1 MIGKS
6 HSLRRL
12 LVVVVTAAVAAE
24 VEDEAALDP
33 AAAAAVVV
41 VIAGDSLL
49 GQSSGVGD
57 LKLVVVEDADSALP
71 MCIEDV

>member
-6 HSLRRL
+6 HSPLRL

-33 AAAAAVVV
+33 AAAAVV
-41 VIAGDSLL
+41 VIAGDSPL

-57 LKLVVVEDADSALP
+57 LKLVVEDADSALP

>member
-6 HSLRRL
+6 HSPLRL
-12 LVVVVTAAVAAE
+12 LVVVVTAAVVAE
-24 VEDEAALDP
+24 VEGEAALDP
-33 AAAAAVVV
+33 AAAAVVV
-41 VIAGDSLL
+41 VVGDSPL

>member
-12 LVVVVTAAVAAE
+12 LAVVVTAAVAAE

-33 AAAAAVVV
+33 AAAAAVV

>member
-6 HSLRRL
+6 HSPLRL

-33 AAAAAVVV
+33 AAAVAV
-41 VIAGDSLL
+41 VIAGDSPL

>member
-6 HSLRRL
+6 HSPLRL

-41 VIAGDSLL
+41 IAGDSPL

>member
-33 AAAAAVVV
+33 AAAAVV
-41 VIAGDSLL
+41 VIAGDSPL

>member
-6 HSLRRL
+6 HSPLRL

-33 AAAAAVVV
+33 AAAVV
-41 VIAGDSLL
+41 VIAGDSPL

>member
-1 MIGKS
+1 MKYPLIGKS
-6 HSLRRL
+6 HSPLRL

-33 AAAAAVVV
+33 AAV
-41 VIAGDSLL
+41 VIAGDSPL